1 MKPQISGR
9 AESINGDKAFP
20 GSGFSVKGKARRGE
34 SSL

>member
-20 GSGFSVKGKARRGE
+20 GSGLLCKKKTS
-34 SSL
+34 